1 MTKPTQRLVILV
13 FLANAAGCG
22 FSSNDVPT
30 GNPPGSEPSADAMAD
45 VGSQLE
51 ASLDEASMDHGT
63 PVADGDA
70 GTAPGSD
77 ATPVVDSTA
86 DTFVPMN
93 DAQGADSDV
102 RAGWQLV
109 WNDEFND
116 PAGT

>member
-1 MTKPTQRLVILV
+1 MTKPAQRLVILA

-45 VGSQLE
+45 VGSQL
-51 ASLDEASMDHGT
+51 EASMDHGT

-102 RAGWQLV
+102 RAG
-109 WNDEFND
+109 
-116 PAGT
+116 